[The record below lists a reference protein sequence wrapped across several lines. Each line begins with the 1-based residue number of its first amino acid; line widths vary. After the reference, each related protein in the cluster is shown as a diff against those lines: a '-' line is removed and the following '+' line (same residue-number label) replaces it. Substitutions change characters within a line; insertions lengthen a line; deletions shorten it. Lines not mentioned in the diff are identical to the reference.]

1 MIQLSLALSEQAT
14 LRGGIMSATMN
25 GRRTAMLMCITA
37 TKRLISDVAV
47 KISNE
52 RYRRYAEAKRCIP
65 RNLPPKEYEAAIKKL
80 ARKYHV

>member
-1 MIQLSLALSEQAT
+1 
-14 LRGGIMSATMN
+14 
-25 GRRTAMLMCITA
+25 MLMCITA

-65 RNLPPKEYEAAIKKL
+65 RTLPPKEYEAAIKKL
-80 ARKYHV
+80 AKKYRI

>member
-52 RYRRYAEAKRCIP
+52 RYRRYAEA
-65 RNLPPKEYEAAIKKL
+65 
-80 ARKYHV
+80 